1 MFIFAK
7 ETSILIMFHR
17 NRIAPGE
24 VSEVGRA
31 KSLRSWEATA
41 TSNRT
46 PSEGFGEDYL
56 MSAAPSGKQKTV
68 SLPSFRDSNPQP
80 LPPHLDFP
88 FIPVLPLRAL
98 SDWRLLCRAEIIDTL
113 WTQWMFQPVL
123 PQVPTPLI
131 ASDTLWNPS
140 SGSDLAEF
148 YPLQFHNIK
157 IP

>member
-46 PSEGFGEDYL
+46 PSEGFRQG
-56 MSAAPSGKQKTV
+56 G
-68 SLPSFRDSNPQP
+68 
-80 LPPHLDFP
+80 
-88 FIPVLPLRAL
+88 
-98 SDWRLLCRAEIIDTL
+98 
-113 WTQWMFQPVL
+113 TQFWSTFCK
-123 PQVPTPLI
+123 
-131 ASDTLWNPS
+131 D
-140 SGSDLAEF
+140 D
-148 YPLQFHNIK
+148 
-157 IP
+157 